1 MKGLAIVVGI
11 GLAIGFAASAKAEIG
26 SVTPAQSAVAACI
39 HTLSQR
45 YDKEFPGLNLSA
57 RPDDLWAD
65 LGLATNP
72 QDGTAAC
79 ASGFEDKMGDP
90 GLGAPSQQGGA
101 AH

>member
-1 MKGLAIVVGI
+1 MKRLAIAVGI
-11 GLAIGFAASAKAEIG
+11 GLVIGSAASAEAEIG
-26 SVTPAQSAVAACI
+26 GVAPVQSAVAACI

-45 YDKEFPGLNLSA
+45 YDKEFPGLDLSA

-65 LGLATNP
+65 LGLATSP

-79 ASGFEDKMGDP
+79 ASGFEDKMDDP